1 MTAKPP
7 LFVVAAAALTLA
19 GIGTHAAP
27 AAAAIQCDG
36 NYQIVQGRPLSTPYC
51 RDTYLAKVAN
61 EYGLRVTANQMR
73 WNPSEKAR
81 VCRVIGH
88 DNRVFE
94 ACTGYR
100 PDSDRRFFL
109 P

>member
-1 MTAKPP
+1 MTGKT
-7 LFVVAAAALTLA
+7 LLLVVAAAALTLA
-19 GIGTHAAP
+19 GIGAGAAP

-36 NYQIVQGRPLSTPYC
+36 NYQIVQGRPISTPYC
-51 RDTYLAKVAN
+51 RDTHLAQVAN
-61 EYGLRVTANQMR
+61 EYGIRVTANQMR

-81 VCRVIGH
+81 VCRMIGH

-100 PDSDRRFFL
+100 PDTDRHHWV